1 MPAPAST
8 PSYVPQAESSSS
20 QGSSS
25 DALSEST
32 INLKRE
38 LEVIA
43 SCACVLNLQKEN
55 MLCKWHLLF
64 AAQRVICWLAG
75 NTKCGGKRFLHTK
88 RQITLYRIAL
98 NESSISVMKCPHD
111 L

>member
-1 MPAPAST
+1 M
-8 PSYVPQAESSSS
+8 PQAESSSS

-43 SCACVLNLQKEN
+43 SCACVLNLQKES
-55 MLCKWHLLF
+55 MLNKWHLSLNF
-64 AAQRVICWLAG
+64 ATQRVICYWRAG
-75 NTKCGGKRFLHTK
+75 NTKCGGKHFLHTK
-88 RQITLYRIAL
+88 RQITLPGIAL
-98 NESSISVMKCPHD
+98 DESSISVMKRPHD